1 MKNLDQRIETEL
13 DSNLYLCHDF
23 NEIKKEFMR
32 LTEEWLQDITDTLW
46 LKAGCPNRYHSNSP
60 EGMKL
65 CGKREVLGQLI
76 DELKKQKVKP

>member
-1 MKNLDQRIETEL
+1 MKQPKPYCPNYKGTDLDTW
-13 DSNLYLCHDF
+13 
-23 NEIKKEFMR
+23 
-32 LTEEWLQDITDTLW
+32 LTEEWLQDIADTLW
-46 LKAGCPNRYHSNSP
+46 LKAGCPNRYHSNDP